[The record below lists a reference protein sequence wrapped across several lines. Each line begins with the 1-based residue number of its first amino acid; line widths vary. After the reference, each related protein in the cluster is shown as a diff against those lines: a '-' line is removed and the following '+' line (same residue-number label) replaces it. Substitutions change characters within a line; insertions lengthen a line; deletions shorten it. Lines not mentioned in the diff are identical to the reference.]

1 VVISQQSAPELQEKA
16 LLLLEIV
23 NRDLGSIDPIKGRLG
38 YFKVRVIFRSRH
50 IENFMLLLAL
60 CLFE

>member
-38 YFKVRVIFRSRH
+38 YFRSRH